1 MKNFLNKIINL
12 AKLKDKKY
20 VAFTEIQ
27 KTTQINKIFNAI
39 NDFSDQSEIRYVGG
53 CIRKI
58 LSNEIVDDIDLST
71 NLQPTDVCKALDK
84 KNIKFYETGV
94 DHGTVTA
101 VIEKTTFE
109 ITTLR
114 KDVNTDGRHAKVVFT
129 NDWLEDAS
137 RRDFTINSIYAD
149 INGNFFDPFNGKT
162 DLKNGNVKFIG
173 DPNKRLK
180 EDYLRILRYI
190 RFFLNYGKTGHDEQ
204 TKKALR
210 QNISGVSLISN
221 ERLLSELKKL
231 LISQNFVKIEN
242 DNFIKEILIL
252 IFPQLINLDN
262 IKNLN
267 EFSKN
272 NFHKKNFVFLI
283 SFLIIDSSDNSDYF
297 LYKYNLSN
305 DEKRKINF
313 LKDIF
318 SKKIEKNFFSEKNLW
333 KIFYK
338 NNKDYLIDLIDFQ
351 IFKTKKVDKKLLEL
365 KNFFLDK
372 PKPIF
377 PIKARD
383 LIDNYNYKEGI
394 ELGAKLKELEKFW
407 LNNDFKIS
415 KEEIKEIVKS

>member
-190 RFFLNYGKTGHDEQ
+190 RFYLNYGKTGHDEQ

>member
-114 KDVNTDGRHAKVVFT
+114 KDINTDGRHAKVVFT

-190 RFFLNYGKTGHDEQ
+190 RFYLNYGKTGHDEQ

>member
-1 MKNFLNKIINL
+1 MKNFLNKILNL
-12 AKLKDKKY
+12 ANKDDKKY
-20 VAFTEIQ
+20 LAFREIQ
-27 KTTQINKIFNAI
+27 KTTQINKIFSAI

-58 LSNEIVDDIDLST
+58 LSNEIIDDIDLST
-71 NLQPTDVCKALDK
+71 NLQPKDVCKALNK
-84 KNIKFYETGV
+84 RNIKFYETGV

-180 EDYLRILRYI
+180 EDYLRILRYV
-190 RFFLNYGKTGHDEQ
+190 RFYLNYGKIGHDEQ

-210 QNISGVSLISN
+210 QNISGISLISN

-231 LISQNFVKIEN
+231 LISKNFIKVKN

-252 IFPQLINLDN
+252 IFPQLINLDK

-305 DEKRKINF
+305 DEKRKISF

-333 KIFYK
+333 KILYR

-351 IFKTKKVDKKLLEL
+351 IFKSKKADNKLLKL
-365 KNFFLDK
+365 KTFFLDK
-372 PKPIF
+372 SKPIF

-394 ELGAKLKELEKFW
+394 ELGTKLKELENFW

-415 KEEIKEIVKS
+415 IEEIKKMSKN